1 MIEQIAIRLLKTH
14 GLSKTAVRIKI
25 LKEFLES
32 DQAYSQGVLN
42 ARFKNM
48 DRVTLYR
55 TLLTFE
61 QKGIIHQAV
70 DGTGKIK
77 YAICV
82 DNCNEHQHYDR
93 HPHFHCTNCDRTIC
107 LEKVDIPPIKK
118 PTNYH
123 IEQSHL
129 VLIGLCEECQN

>member
-32 DQAYSQGVLN
+32 DQAYSQGALN

-82 DNCNEHQHYDR
+82 DNCNEHQHYD
-93 HPHFHCTNCDRTIC
+93 
-107 LEKVDIPPIKK
+107 
-118 PTNYH
+118 
-123 IEQSHL
+123 
-129 VLIGLCEECQN
+129 